1 MSVHIGRLSN
11 AFLDEIEVAKTA
23 GAKDREG
30 LVLCQDYAQIITSD
44 DTIAKQASYKQMITE
59 RNDPEFQ
66 ARKREVQ
73 AAKQRVNAF
82 DKKKAFND
90 AKAVKD
96 AEKIAAKTAEK
107 NRVALLSPEHNKAA
121 NANEKKMKATEEK
134 ACKKEAKNRIE
145 SHERKALKN
154 ARVLLSSSDRV

>member
-82 DKKKAFND
+82 DKKKALND

-107 NRVALLSPEHNKAA
+107 NRVALLSPEHKTAE
-121 NANEKKMKATEEK
+121 ANEKKRKAAEEK
-134 ACKKEAKNRIE
+134 ACQKEAKNRTENIE
-145 SHERKALKN
+145 REALKN
-154 ARVLLSSSDRV
+154 ARALLASSDGV